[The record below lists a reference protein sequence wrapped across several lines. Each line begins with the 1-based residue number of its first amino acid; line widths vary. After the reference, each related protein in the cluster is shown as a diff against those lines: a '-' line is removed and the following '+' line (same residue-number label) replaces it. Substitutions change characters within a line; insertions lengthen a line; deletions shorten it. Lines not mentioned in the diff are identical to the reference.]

1 MKTNKLLLIGL
12 ISCSLVA
19 CGGNEN
25 NISSSSNST
34 ATNVSSSTE
43 SVQTTYENPVWE
55 PILADPSIIRDE
67 NGVWYAFGT
76 EDSADWGS
84 QGYGKKIG
92 PILESRDLVNWDC
105 VGSVF
110 KMANSPTW
118 SESIGAGLWAPD
130 IQYVNGQ
137 YVLYYS
143 LSLWGDPNPGIGV
156 ATAPH
161 PKGPWTDKG
170 KLFTSNE
177 IGVTNSIDASVFV
190 DDDGRV
196 YMMWGSFCGIYGV
209 ELSSDGLSLKGGI
222 EYARDNKVLIAGYQ
236 TTQWSGDQY
245 EGAFLRKINDYYYVF
260 LSLGTCCNGYSSTYH
275 VRVARSTSP
284 LGNYVQSDGQSMIG
298 GGNKGTLVL
307 DKSSR
312 FVGVGHNAL
321 TQDDAGDWW
330 IVYHGFDK
338 KQPDKLGTTNRRAL
352 LIDKLLWTE
361 DGWPYV
367 KDYQA
372 STTSDVPYVI
382 IK

>member
-1 MKTNKLLLIGL
+1 MKKIKLILTGLL
-12 ISCSLVA
+12 SCSLIA
-19 CGGNEN
+19 CSET
-25 NISSSSNST
+25 SNST
-34 ATNVSSSTE
+34 SGSSNKPTSSSAVSNSST
-43 SVQTTYENPVWE
+43 SVDTTYENPVWE

-76 EDSADWGS
+76 EDAADWGS

-110 KMANSPTW
+110 KMVNSPTW
-118 SESIGAGLWAPD
+118 SETIGAGLWAPD
-130 IQYVNGQ
+130 VQYVNGQ

-143 LSLWGDPNPGIGV
+143 LSVWSDPNPGIGI

-161 PKGPWTDKG
+161 PKGPWTDQG

-190 DDDGRV
+190 DDDNRV
-196 YMMWGSFCGIYGV
+196 YMMWGSFCGIYGI
-209 ELSSDGLSLKGGI
+209 ELSSDGLSIKPG
-222 EYARDNKVLIAGYQ
+222 ATKKLIAGYE

-245 EGAFLRKINDYYYVF
+245 EGAYLRKINNYYYLF
-260 LSLGTCCNGYSSTYH
+260 LSLGTCCDGFNSTYH

-284 LGNYVQSDGQSMIG
+284 LGEYVQNDGLPMKG
-298 GGNKGTLVL
+298 YGNRGTLVL
-307 DKSSR
+307 NKNSR
-312 FVGVGHNAL
+312 FVGVGHNTLA
-321 TQDDAGDWW
+321 QDDAGDWW
-330 IVYHGFDK
+330 IVYHGFDTREE
-338 KQPDKLGTTNRRAL
+338 PKLGTTNRRAL

-367 KDYQA
+367 EGYSA
-372 STTSDVPYVI
+372 SSTSDVPYVK

>member
-1 MKTNKLLLIGL
+1 MKKNKLLLIGL
-12 ISCSLVA
+12 LSCSLVA
-19 CGGNEN
+19 CGEN
-25 NISSSSNST
+25 NNSVSSSSNA
-34 ATNVSSSTE
+34 ATNTTNSST
-43 SVQTTYENPVWE
+43 SQKTTYENPVWE

-110 KMANSPTW
+110 KMANSPVW
-118 SESIGAGLWAPD
+118 SETIGAGLWAPD

-143 LSLWGDPNPGIGV
+143 LSLWGDPNPGIGI

-161 PKGPWTDKG
+161 PKGPWVDQG

-196 YMMWGSFCGIYGV
+196 YMMWGSFCGIYGI
-209 ELSSDGLSLKGGI
+209 ELSSDGLSIKEG
-222 EYARDNKVLIAGYQ
+222 ATKKLIAGYE
-236 TTQWSGDQY
+236 TTRWSGDQY
-245 EGAFLRKINDYYYVF
+245 EGAYLRKINNYYYLF
-260 LSLGTCCNGYSSTYH
+260 LSLGTCCDGFNSTYH
-275 VRVARSTSP
+275 VRVVRSTSP
-284 LGNYVQSDGQSMIG
+284 LGDYVQDDGLPIKG
-298 GGNKGTLVL
+298 YGNRGTLVL
-307 DKSSR
+307 NKNAR

-330 IVYHGFDK
+330 IVYHGFDTK
-338 KQPDKLGTTNRRAL
+338 EEPKLGTTNRRAL
-352 LIDKLLWTE
+352 LIDKILWTE

-367 KDYQA
+367 KNYSA
-372 STTSDVPYVI
+372 SSTSDLPVVI
-382 IK
+382 TE